1 MVGFLFLKG
10 EGFMYTLFID
20 THYTKLQLVLFKDGK
35 VFDERI
41 KREGK
46 HSECLVP
53 LLQDL
58 LEKNEITFKELS
70 GIMVVNGPGSFT
82 GVRLGV
88 VVAKLIS
95 YCKNIP
101 VKAISYLQALS
112 LKYDDCL
119 IGIRDKNGVF
129 VGRFNHYHELVGD
142 YFYLSNHDYELYP
155 EKIIIDDEIN
165 LDMVYEYLKDK
176 NCINP
181 HLLKPIYVKK
191 IEVNK

>member
-20 THYTKLQLVLFKDGK
+20 THYTK
-35 VFDERI
+35 
-41 KREGK
+41 
-46 HSECLVP
+46 
-53 LLQDL
+53 
-58 LEKNEITFKELS
+58 
-70 GIMVVNGPGSFT
+70 
-82 GVRLGV
+82 
-88 VVAKLIS
+88 
-95 YCKNIP
+95 
-101 VKAISYLQALS
+101 S

-191 IEVNK
+191 IEVDK

>member
-1 MVGFLFLKG
+1 
-10 EGFMYTLFID
+10 MYTLFID

-41 KREGK
+41 KLEGK
-46 HSECLVP
+46 HSEYFIP

-58 LEKNEITFKELS
+58 MQKNKITFSELS
-70 GIMVVNGPGSFT
+70 GIIVVNGPGSFT

-95 YCKNIP
+95 YCENIP

-112 LKYDDCL
+112 LKYDYECL
-119 IGIRDKNGVF
+119 IGIQDKNGVF
-129 VGRFNHYHELVGD
+129 VGRFKENHDLIED
-142 YFYLSNHDYELYP
+142 YFYLSNHDYELYR
-155 EKIIIDDEIN
+155 EEIIIDEEIN

-176 NCINP
+176 KDVHP
-181 HLLKPIYVKK
+181 HFVKPIYVKK
-191 IEVNK
+191 IEVYK